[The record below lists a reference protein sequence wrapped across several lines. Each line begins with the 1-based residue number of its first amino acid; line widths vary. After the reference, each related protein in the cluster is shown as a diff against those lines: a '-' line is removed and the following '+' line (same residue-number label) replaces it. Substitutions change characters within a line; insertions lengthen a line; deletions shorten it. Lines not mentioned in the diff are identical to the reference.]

1 MTSPRTSSSSALVP
15 VIRAYAS
22 SRASRPAPSTSSRD
36 SVCCTVPAR
45 WRSTYC
51 SLTRRENSASVMAMN
66 GTSNGTSNTGK
77 PARSAASS
85 TAGGVASKANPSPTP
100 EGGQLG
106 PGQLLDVGGLALGA
120 AAHAEAGGEQH
131 LAAAQEPGRVLELG
145 HVRPADRPVQPAR
158 RPRPAQG
165 GARRW
170 PAGRQRWWSRSPFYA
185 ESYNSVPGNW
195 TGGHYPGACTADS
208 LRPYPGG
215 GACGSWWWAA
225 PARWGAG
232 RCAT

>member
-1 MTSPRTSSSSALVP
+1 
-15 VIRAYAS
+15 
-22 SRASRPAPSTSSRD
+22 
-36 SVCCTVPAR
+36 
-45 WRSTYC
+45 
-51 SLTRRENSASVMAMN
+51 MAMN

-131 LAAAQEPGRVLELG
+131 LPAAQEPGRVHELG
-145 HVRPADRPVQPAR
+145 HVRPADRPVQPALAR
-158 RPRPAQG
+158 DQPQAELVDGQQVGNG
-165 GARRW
+165 G
-170 PAGRQRWWSRSPFYA
+170 GHGSPFCA
-185 ESYNSVPGNW
+185 ETYNSVPGNW
-195 TGGHYPGACTADS
+195 TGGHYPRACTADS
-208 LRPYPGG
+208 LRPSGGPGESVG
-215 GACGSWWWAA
+215 GEACGSSWWAA
-225 PARWGAG
+225 PAPWGAG